1 MVVTFVPDDGA
12 EERARRDRASG
23 SAARARRRDGGIA
36 GATRGSVPAGGNRH
50 RALGRAAGAIAERE
64 RTLRGGRSADI
75 LRPACDA
82 RGPVPRRGARRGGI
96 ARAER
101 DATSHRARPLDT
113 DAAGVRDRAHGSAR
127 ANGPVRDTNA
137 TRGSVRDRGG
147 HAARAERGGVHHEL
161 VSPSVETRETG
172 VPASC
177 WTARESVRSP
187 VRGERLGFVATD
199 ATARKAEK
207 RFRSGRTGQIFYLEV
222 RTTRAKRRLVSPIVQ
237 PEFRE
242 ETSRRCSVARPSNRD
257 KWRAGESHRC

>member
-1 MVVTFVPDDGA
+1 VPDDGRRERGLDEIVRPGPSLA
-12 EERARRDRASG
+12 RVGETGGSRARRAGRF
-23 SAARARRRDGGIA
+23 RR
-36 GATRGSVPAGGNRH
+36 VGNRH
-50 RALGRAAGAIAERE
+50 RALGRAAGAIAKKHAPFGAVA
-64 RTLRGGRSADI
+64 LRIFCA
-75 LRPACDA
+75 
-82 RGPVPRRGARRGGI
+82 PRVTRA
-96 ARAER
+96 ALFHDAER
-101 DATSHRARPLDT
+101 DAAASRAPSATPRAIARVRPT
-113 DAAGVRDRAHGSAR
+113 QTRPAFATRAHGSAR

-222 RTTRAKRRLVSPIVQ
+222 RTTRAKRRLVSPIDQ